1 MCNINRIYA
10 FVLSLSIFICA
21 SPCSAAADN
30 TVPTNEAYVLM
41 ELTTG
46 TVITENNSDKA
57 VPIGTMN
64 KLMTTLL
71 VAEKIEE
78 GTLSPDDMIK
88 TSNAANSMQGAQIWL
103 MPGEEMSLSNL
114 LKGIIIGNAN
124 DASVSA
130 AEAVAGNEKAFVE
143 QMNIRAEEIGM
154 KNTTF
159 TNCCGYYDCEKQI
172 SSAYD
177 MAVLCRELD
186 KFEFLKDYFTCR
198 LDYLRGKDTELVSS
212 NKLIGTYEGL
222 VGFKAGF
229 TEESGNCIAAAAER
243 NGCVYAAILVGY
255 EDKDLMF
262 AEAKRLLNKGFAEYT
277 VVIPDIP
284 DNIPNEMPV
293 KLGCENSVGIEY
305 GDPTG
310 VVLPKQAADELSSY
324 VILPEYINAPVN
336 RGEVIGEIHF
346 YRNDVFLYSIDLRSK
361 NSVDK
366 LDTIKSIVILL
377 KLLASF

>member
-1 MCNINRIYA
+1 MCNIKHLCA
-10 FVLSLSIFICA
+10 FVLSSAMILGA
-21 SPCSAAADN
+21 APCYAAEENA
-30 TVPTNEAYVLM
+30 VPLHEAYVLM

-46 TVITENNSDKA
+46 TVIAENNSDKA

-78 GTLSPDDMIK
+78 GTLSPEDMIK

-103 MPGEEMSLSNL
+103 MPGEEMSLSDL

-143 QMNIRAEEIGM
+143 LMNTRAKEIGM

-177 MAVLCRELD
+177 MAVLCCELY
-186 KFEFLKDYFTCR
+186 KFEFLRDYFTCR
-198 LDYLRGKDTELVSS
+198 LDYLRGEDTELVSS

-222 VGFKAGF
+222 IGFKAGF
-229 TEESGNCIAAAAER
+229 TEESSNCIAAAAER
-243 NGCVYAAILVGY
+243 DGCVYAAVLMGY
-255 EDKDLMF
+255 EDKDTMF

-284 DNIPNEMPV
+284 DNIPDELPV
-293 KLGCENSVGIEY
+293 KLGCENSIKIEY
-305 GDPTG
+305 GNPTG

-324 VILPEYINAPVN
+324 AILPEYINAPVK
-336 RGEVIGEIHF
+336 RGEVVGEIHF
-346 YRNDVFLYSIDLRSK
+346 YRNDKFLYSIDLRSK

-366 LDTIKSIVILL
+366 LDTVKSIVILL
-377 KLLASF
+377 KFLISF